1 MRHQGEAAHRQDRHI
16 APADLIDAPTIHEI
30 FSEIKRAGLYL
41 SVSQDSQTTENQRRI
56 LMEVAERADW
66 TVVEVFE
73 DAGFSGAKGRDKRPA
88 FDALVKA
95 VHRREIDLV
104 AAFAVDRLGRSLPDL
119 VSFLNDIQARG
130 CDLYLHQQAV
140 DTSTPSGR
148 MLFQMLAVFSQFERA
163 IITSRINAGR
173 ARARAR
179 GVSFGRPNLSLKVR
193 QKVQKALADGHSIR
207 QVAKITGVSSASVG
221 RIRKAMTTIKDRQE
235 SVPA

>member
-1 MRHQGEAAHRQDRHI
+1 MGRG
-16 APADLIDAPTIHEI
+16 PLILDAPTIHEI
-30 FSEIKRAGLYL
+30 VSEMKRAGLYL
-41 SVSQDSQTTENQRRI
+41 RVSQDSQTTENQRRI
-56 LMEVAERADW
+56 LMEVAERSGW

-73 DAGFSGAKGRDKRPA
+73 DAGFSGAKSRDKRPA
-88 FDALVKA
+88 FDALLKA
-95 VHRREIDLV
+95 IHRREIDMV

-148 MLFQMLAVFSQFERA
+148 MLFQMLAVFSEFERA
-163 IITSRINAGR
+163 IITSRINAGL

-193 QKVQKALADGHSIR
+193 QQVQKALADGHSIR
-207 QVAKITGVSSASVG
+207 EVAKATGVSSASVG
-221 RIRKAMTTIKDRQE
+221 RIRKAMTTVEDRQE
-235 SVPA
+235 SVAA

>member
-1 MRHQGEAAHRQDRHI
+1 MGQG
-16 APADLIDAPTIHEI
+16 PLILDAPTIHEI
-30 FSEIKRAGLYL
+30 VSEMKRAGLYL
-41 SVSQDSQTTENQRRI
+41 RVSTDQQTTENQRRI
-56 LMEVAERADW
+56 LMEVAERSGW

-73 DAGFSGAKGRDKRPA
+73 DAGFSGAKSRDKRPA
-88 FDALVKA
+88 FDALLKA
-95 VHRREIDLV
+95 IHRREIDMV

-148 MLFQMLAVFSQFERA
+148 MLFQMLAVFSEFERA
-163 IITSRINAGR
+163 IITSRINAGL

-193 QKVQKALADGHSIR
+193 QQVQKALADGHSIR
-207 QVAKITGVSSASVG
+207 EVAKATGVSSASVG
-221 RIRKAMTTIKDRQE
+221 RIRKAMTTVEDRQE
-235 SVPA
+235 SVAA